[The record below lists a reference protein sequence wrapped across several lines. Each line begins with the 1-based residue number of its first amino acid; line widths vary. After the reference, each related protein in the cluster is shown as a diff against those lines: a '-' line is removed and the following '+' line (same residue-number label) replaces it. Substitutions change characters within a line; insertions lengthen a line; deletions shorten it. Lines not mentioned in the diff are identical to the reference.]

1 LVSVV
6 FASESAG
13 LVYPDGTQ
21 ALADT
26 SVSVAAGEFVSI
38 VGPSGCGKST
48 LLRMASGL
56 IAPTS
61 GSIARTGTV
70 QFVFQDSTLLPWRTV
85 RNNVALNLELQKV
98 NQQII
103 NERTSAALALV
114 GLTDS
119 AEKLPRQLSGGMK
132 MRTSLAR
139 SLVCEPDL
147 YLFDEPFAAL
157 DEFSRERLN
166 MELRTMLSTRN
177 AGSLFVTHSIAEAV
191 FLSHRVLVMSPRPGT
206 IVKEF
211 VIPFGNDRDQDLRYT
226 STFAQ
231 VSGEIAQSLR
241 ELTPL

>member
-1 LVSVV
+1 VSVV
-6 FASESAG
+6 FSSNSAG
-13 LVYPDGTQ
+13 LKYPDGTQ
-21 ALADT
+21 ALLDT

-56 IAPTS
+56 IANTTGTLS
-61 GSIARTGTV
+61 RTGTV

-85 RNNVALNLELQKV
+85 RRNVALNLELQKV
-98 NQQII
+98 DQHVID
-103 NERTSAALALV
+103 ERTNSALKLV
-114 GLTDS
+114 GLLDS
-119 AEKLPRQLSGGMK
+119 ADKLPRQLSGGMK
-132 MRTSLAR
+132 MRTALAR

-166 MELRTMLSTRN
+166 VELRSMLSTRN

-211 VIPFGNDRDQDLRYT
+211 IIPFGIDRDQDLRY
-226 STFAQ
+226 SSEFAHM
-231 VSGEIAQSLR
+231 SGEIAQSLR
-241 ELTPL
+241 ELSPL

>member
-1 LVSVV
+1 MSIV
-6 FASESAG
+6 FSSTSAS
-13 LVYPDGTQ
+13 LIYPDGTQ
-21 ALADT
+21 ALLDT

-56 IAPTS
+56 IAQTS
-61 GSIARTGTV
+61 GTLNRTGTV

-85 RNNVALNLELQKV
+85 RKNVALNLELQKV

-103 NERTSAALALV
+103 DERTTAVLELV
-114 GLTDS
+114 GLLDS

-139 SLVCEPDL
+139 SLVCEPEL

-166 MELRTMLSTRN
+166 IELRTMLSTRN

-211 VIPFGNDRDQDLRYT
+211 NIPFGQDRDQDLRY
-226 STFAQ
+226 SSEFAR

-241 ELTPL
+241 EMASL

>member
-1 LVSVV
+1 MSVV
-6 FASESAG
+6 FSSTSAG
-13 LVYPDGTQ
+13 LTYPDGTQ
-21 ALADT
+21 ALLDT

-56 IAPTS
+56 IDQTS
-61 GSIARTGTV
+61 GTLSRTGTV

-85 RNNVALNLELQKV
+85 RRNVALNLELQKV
-98 NQQII
+98 DQYVIEQ
-103 NERTSAALALV
+103 RTNNALALV
-114 GLTDS
+114 GLLDS

-147 YLFDEPFAAL
+147 FLFDEPFAAL
-157 DEFSRERLN
+157 DEFTRERLN
-166 MELRTMLSTRN
+166 VELRSMLATRN

-211 VIPFGNDRDQDLRYT
+211 IIPFGQERDQDLRY
-226 STFAQ
+226 SSEFAH

-241 ELTPL
+241 ELAPL

>member
-1 LVSVV
+1 VSPV
-6 FASESAG
+6 FSSEAVG
-13 LVYPDGTQ
+13 LTFTDGTH
-21 ALADT
+21 ALTNT

-48 LLRMASGL
+48 LLRLASGL

-70 QFVFQDSTLLPWRTV
+70 QFVFQDSTLLPWRSV
-85 RNNVALNLELQKV
+85 RRNVSLNLELQKLEKSE
-98 NQQII
+98 IE
-103 NERTSAALALV
+103 ERTNSALALV
-114 GLTDS
+114 GLLDS

-166 MELRTMLSTRN
+166 IELRTMLSTRN
-177 AGSLFVTHSIAEAV
+177 AASLFVTHSIAEAV

-206 IVKEF
+206 IVQEF
-211 VIPFGNDRDQDLRYT
+211 AIPFGPDRQQDLRY
-226 STFAQ
+226 SPEFARL
-231 VSGEIAQSLR
+231 SGEIAQSLR
-241 ELTPL
+241 ELIAS

>member
-1 LVSVV
+1 MSLVFS
-6 FASESAG
+6 SSSAG
-13 LVYPDGTQ
+13 LIYPDGTQ
-21 ALADT
+21 ALLNT

-56 IAPTS
+56 IAQTS
-61 GSIARTGTV
+61 GTLNRTGTV

-85 RNNVALNLELQKV
+85 RKNVALNLELQKV

-103 NERTSAALALV
+103 DERTTAVLELV
-114 GLTDS
+114 GLLDS

-157 DEFSRERLN
+157 DEFARERLN
-166 MELRTMLSTRN
+166 IELRTMLSTRN
-177 AGSLFVTHSIAEAV
+177 AGSIFVTHSIAEAV

-211 VIPFGNDRDQDLRYT
+211 NIPFGQDRDQDLRY
-226 STFAQ
+226 SSEFAH

-241 ELTPL
+241 EMASL

>member
-1 LVSVV
+1 MSVV
-6 FASESAG
+6 FSSDSAG
-13 LVYPDGTQ
+13 LTYPDGTQ
-21 ALADT
+21 ALLDT

-56 IAPTS
+56 IANTS
-61 GSIARTGTV
+61 GTLSRTGTV

-85 RNNVALNLELQKV
+85 RRNVALNLELQKV
-98 NQQII
+98 DQHVID
-103 NERTSAALALV
+103 ERTNSALKLV
-114 GLTDS
+114 GLLDS
-119 AEKLPRQLSGGMK
+119 ADKLPRQLSGGMK
-132 MRTSLAR
+132 MRTALAR

-166 MELRTMLSTRN
+166 VELRSMLSTRN

-211 VIPFGNDRDQDLRYT
+211 IIPFGIDRDQDLRY
-226 STFAQ
+226 SSEFAH

-241 ELTPL
+241 ELSPL

>member
-1 LVSVV
+1 VSVV
-6 FASESAG
+6 FSSNSAG
-13 LVYPDGTQ
+13 LKYPDGTQ
-21 ALADT
+21 ALLDT

-56 IAPTS
+56 IANTS
-61 GSIARTGTV
+61 GTLSRTGTV

-85 RNNVALNLELQKV
+85 RRNVALNLELQKV
-98 NQQII
+98 DQHVID
-103 NERTSAALALV
+103 ERTNSALKLV
-114 GLTDS
+114 GLLDS

-132 MRTSLAR
+132 MRTALAR

-166 MELRTMLSTRN
+166 VELRSMLSTRN
-177 AGSLFVTHSIAEAV
+177 AASLFVTHSIAEAV

-211 VIPFGNDRDQDLRYT
+211 IIPFGIDRDQDLRY
-226 STFAQ
+226 SSEFAH

-241 ELTPL
+241 ELSPL

>member
-1 LVSVV
+1 VSLVFS
-6 FASESAG
+6 SSSAG
-13 LVYPDGTQ
+13 LIYPDGTQ
-21 ALADT
+21 ALLNT

-56 IAPTS
+56 IAQTS
-61 GSIARTGTV
+61 GTLSRTGTV

-85 RNNVALNLELQKV
+85 RKNIALNLELQKV
-98 NQQII
+98 DQQII
-103 NERTSAALALV
+103 DERTTAVLELV
-114 GLTDS
+114 GLLDS

-166 MELRTMLSTRN
+166 IELRNMLSTRN

-211 VIPFGNDRDQDLRYT
+211 NIPFGQDRDQDLRY
-226 STFAQ
+226 SSEFAR

-241 ELTPL
+241 EMASL

>member
-1 LVSVV
+1 MSPV
-6 FASESAG
+6 FSSEAVG
-13 LVYPDGTQ
+13 LTFPDGTD
-21 ALADT
+21 ALHNT
-26 SVSVAAGEFVSI
+26 NLSVAAGEFVSI

-48 LLRMASGL
+48 LLRLASGL

-70 QFVFQDSTLLPWRTV
+70 QFVFQDSTLLPWRSV
-85 RNNVALNLELQKV
+85 RRNVSLNLELQKLEKSE
-98 NQQII
+98 IE
-103 NERTSAALALV
+103 ERTNSALALV
-114 GLTDS
+114 GLLDS

-166 MELRTMLSTRN
+166 IELRTMLSTRN
-177 AGSLFVTHSIAEAV
+177 AASLFVTHSIAEAV

-206 IVKEF
+206 IVQEF
-211 VIPFGNDRDQDLRYT
+211 AIPFGPDRQQDLRY
-226 STFAQ
+226 SPEFARL
-231 VSGEIAQSLR
+231 SGEIAQSLR
-241 ELTPL
+241 ELIAP